1 MLPDDCVRA
10 PWRMA
15 EHLHALAGWP
25 RPRPE
30 QIPGLLGGLERIT
43 ERAAPWLDRRKERT
57 LPRSA

>member
-1 MLPDDCVRA
+1 MLPDDGVRA
-10 PWRMA
+10 PRRMA
-15 EHLHALAGWP
+15 EQLHALASWP

-43 ERAAPWLDRRKERT
+43 ELAAPWLDLQEQP